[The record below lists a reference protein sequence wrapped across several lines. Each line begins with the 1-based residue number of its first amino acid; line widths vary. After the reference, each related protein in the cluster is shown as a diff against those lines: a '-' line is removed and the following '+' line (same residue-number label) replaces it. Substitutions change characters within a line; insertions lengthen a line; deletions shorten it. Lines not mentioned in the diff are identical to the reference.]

1 MNNDTDNILGS
12 EKIGKLLFRLAIPSI
27 LAQIVNLLY
36 NVVDRICIG
45 HLPGIGAKALTGVG
59 VTFPI
64 IMIISAFS
72 ALIGMGGAPRAAI
85 EMGKGN
91 TKKAEEILGNCFA
104 ALIVI
109 SIVLTIFFLWK
120 GEDLLLLFGASE
132 ETLHYGLEYLNIY
145 VYGTIFVQ
153 LALGLN
159 SFINTQGFA
168 KTAMLSVLVGAI
180 TNIVLD
186 PILMFGFNMGVKGA
200 AIATVISQMLSAMW
214 ILKFLTGKKTIL
226 RIRRKNLKLKKEI
239 IISVTLLGMSSFVM
253 QSTDSLINI
262 AYNSSLQRY
271 GGDIA
276 VGAMTIISSL
286 MQILILPI
294 MGITQGAQPIISYN
308 YGARNYKRT
317 KDTIQLMVKSSF
329 VYAVVFWISIMLFP
343 NLFVSLFSSDKTLV
357 PYTVWA
363 IRIYMASILLL
374 GIQIACQQT
383 FVAIGQAKAS
393 IFLALLRKFILLIP
407 LIYLLPRLFEN
418 KVFGV
423 FLAEP
428 ISDFFAVLV
437 TGIMFY
443 IQINKI
449 FKSNA

>member
-36 NVVDRICIG
+36 NVVDRIFIG

-186 PILMFGFNMGVKGA
+186 LILMFGFNMGVKGA

>member
-1 MNNDTDNILGS
+1 
-12 EKIGKLLFRLAIPSI
+12 
-27 LAQIVNLLY
+27 
-36 NVVDRICIG
+36 
-45 HLPGIGAKALTGVG
+45 
-59 VTFPI
+59 
-64 IMIISAFS
+64 
-72 ALIGMGGAPRAAI
+72 
-85 EMGKGN
+85 
-91 TKKAEEILGNCFA
+91 
-104 ALIVI
+104 
-109 SIVLTIFFLWK
+109 
-120 GEDLLLLFGASE
+120 
-132 ETLHYGLEYLNIY
+132 
-145 VYGTIFVQ
+145 
-153 LALGLN
+153 
-159 SFINTQGFA
+159 
-168 KTAMLSVLVGAI
+168 
-180 TNIVLD
+180 
-186 PILMFGFNMGVKGA
+186 MGVKGA

-357 PYTVWA
+357 PSTVWA